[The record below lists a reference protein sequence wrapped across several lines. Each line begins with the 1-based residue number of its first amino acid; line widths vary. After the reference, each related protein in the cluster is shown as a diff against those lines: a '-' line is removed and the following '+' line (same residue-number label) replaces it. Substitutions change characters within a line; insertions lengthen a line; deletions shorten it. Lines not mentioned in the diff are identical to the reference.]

1 MANQDMAGFD
11 DNTSQQE
18 VQALASGS
26 YEHNKRN
33 NIQTQKIHSKVQYQ
47 HEMDLSFPAF

>member
-1 MANQDMAGFD
+1 MTNQKMAGLD

-18 VQALASGS
+18 VQAMARRLKVKTK
-26 YEHNKRN
+26 Y
-33 NIQTQKIHSKVQYQ
+33 QTLKIHSKVQYQ

>member
-1 MANQDMAGFD
+1 MANQEMAGFD

-26 YEHNKRN
+26 YEYNKRKI
-33 NIQTQKIHSKVQYQ
+33 IQPQKIHSKVQYQ
-47 HEMDLSFPAF
+47 HEMDLSFPSF